1 MKRNI
6 DINAISDGNVYTSSD
21 LVKVSCNDCMGCDK
35 CCKDMGESIILD
47 PYDIYQ
53 ITTKINKSF
62 EELLKMEIALSV
74 VDGVILP
81 HINMTDSNPKC
92 SFLVNGR
99 CSIHSFRPGIC
110 RLFPLARVYNE
121 DGTFNYINQIYECDH
136 DNKSKIKIKKW
147 LDIPAISEYEKYITR
162 WHNLLKKIESKASDD
177 NLLKRYNMQLLQVM
191 FVTPYSCDD
200 FYKQFEERMKLIDLQ
215 EA

>member
-6 DINAISDGNVYTSSD
+6 DINAISDGNVYSSSD

-53 ITTKINKSF
+53 ITTKLNKSF

-81 HINMTDSNPKC
+81 HINMTDPNPKC